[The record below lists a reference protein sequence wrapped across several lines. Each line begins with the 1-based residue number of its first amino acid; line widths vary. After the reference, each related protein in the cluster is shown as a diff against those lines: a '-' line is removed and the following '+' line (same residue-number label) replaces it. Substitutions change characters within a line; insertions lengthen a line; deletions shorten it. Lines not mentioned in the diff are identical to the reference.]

1 MTLTQKVPVS
11 FEDTATAFAS
21 KSDLDLKKMH
31 LLFAAMNSNML
42 VNTGTFF
49 IKTALRFRLPVKT
62 PIKYTLF
69 EQFCGGETI
78 ADCERA
84 IQSLAS
90 YNIKTILDY
99 SVEGEK
105 TEQSFDATAREI
117 IATIE
122 RAKGD
127 PNIPFSVF
135 KVTGIA
141 ASEVLEKVQ
150 RRTHMTD
157 PEIASYE
164 LARRRVDA
172 ICKKAYENKVRI
184 FIDGEESWIQD
195 TIDKLAYAMMEKY
208 NKEEAI
214 VYNTYQMYRTASL
227 GNLKKAFHY
236 AAMNNYYLG
245 AKLVRGAYMEKER
258 DEAVK
263 RGLPDPIQPDKE
275 STDRDFDASLVFC
288 MNEKQRISICAGSH
302 NEQSNYYLTVLMEKH
317 GITPQDP
324 RVYFAQLYGMS
335 DHISYNLAKAGY
347 NVAKYV
353 PYGPIEAV
361 MPYLFR
367 RAEENTS
374 ISGQSSREY
383 KLIQK
388 ELRRR
393 KKAQAGR

>member
-1 MTLTQKVPVS
+1 MTLTQKAPVS
-11 FEDTATAFAS
+11 FEDTAIAFAS
-21 KSDLDLKKMH
+21 KSDIDLKKMH

-49 IKTALRFRLPVKT
+49 IKTALRFRLPVKS

-69 EQFCGGETI
+69 DQFCGGETI

-84 IQSLAS
+84 IQNLAR

-141 ASEVLEKVQ
+141 AAEVLEKIQ
-150 RRTHMTD
+150 LRSPMTD

-195 TIDKLAYAMMEKY
+195 TIDKLASTMMEKY

-214 VYNTYQMYRTASL
+214 VYNTYQMYRKSSL
-227 GNLKKAFHY
+227 DNLKKAFHY

-258 DEAVK
+258 DEAAK

-353 PYGPIEAV
+353 PYGPIAAV

-393 KKAQAGR
+393 KKAQSGQ

>member
-78 ADCERA
+78 ADCEKA
-84 IQSLAS
+84 IQELAR

-117 IATIE
+117 IATID

-141 ASEVLEKVQ
+141 ATEVLEKVQ
-150 RRTHMTD
+150 SRQPMTD

-172 ICKKAYENKVRI
+172 ICKRAYENKVRI

-214 VYNTYQMYRTASL
+214 VYNTYQMYRKDSL
-227 GNLKKAFHY
+227 NNLKKAFHY

-258 DEAVK
+258 EESAK

-317 GITPQDP
+317 GISPQDP

-353 PYGPIEAV
+353 PYGPIAAV

-374 ISGQSSREY
+374 IAGQSSREY

-393 KKAQAGR
+393 KKAQAGG

>member
-1 MTLTQKVPVS
+1 
-11 FEDTATAFAS
+11 
-21 KSDLDLKKMH
+21 
-31 LLFAAMNSNML
+31 
-42 VNTGTFF
+42 
-49 IKTALRFRLPVKT
+49 
-62 PIKYTLF
+62 
-69 EQFCGGETI
+69 
-78 ADCERA
+78 
-84 IQSLAS
+84 
-90 YNIKTILDY
+90 
-99 SVEGEK
+99 
-105 TEQSFDATAREI
+105 
-117 IATIE
+117 
-122 RAKGD
+122 
-127 PNIPFSVF
+127 
-135 KVTGIA
+135 
-141 ASEVLEKVQ
+141 
-150 RRTHMTD
+150 MTD

-214 VYNTYQMYRTASL
+214 VYNTYQMYRKASL
-227 GNLKKAFHY
+227 ENLKKAFHY

-258 DEAVK
+258 DEAAK

-302 NEQSNYYLTVLMEKH
+302 NEQSNYYLTILMEKH
-317 GITPQDP
+317 GISPQDP

-353 PYGPIEAV
+353 PYGPIAAV

-393 KKAQAGR
+393 KKAQSGQ